1 MVCQSTDAST
11 QLDAGGHSVVGLFLE
26 RNGKRRRAW
35 VWWRRMQ
42 TRSLGFKEPRKVLA
56 LVRAGVTTEARVIR
70 TISPAKSIVLEIQE
84 PRFLET

>member
-1 MVCQSTDAST
+1 
-11 QLDAGGHSVVGLFLE
+11 
-26 RNGKRRRAW
+26 
-35 VWWRRMQ
+35 MQ